1 MSNALPLC
9 DLTITVAR
17 GLLAIRAHIPEL
29 HRLAAAYG
37 QPGTMHGLEL
47 LLGSQFARRKR
58 PYLVCFHEKSTPA
71 HASAVLTGAVLLQ
84 EYRMLGLPVGVFAT
98 ADPFG
103 VRTVVGPRHLHTAF
117 CLQASNFLL
126 AAGGRLVLATWRLSP
141 QHAHVETIPLSA
153 GTGPDSCLHA
163 VATRT
168 VQDTLQLGPTA
179 EDTLQTLGKRTRV
192 HMRAARR
199 RFDSQYPEALPGD
212 ATGWLAAASDAAL
225 QQLNEASLDVISQNE
240 FNHQV
245 RTLCQSEG
253 GFVLGLQISG
263 RWIALVGGWRQD
275 DATWIEW
282 QCNARGFEKLSL
294 GSVLR
299 TYLIEDETRR
309 GTRCLS
315 FHGGTSHSML
325 HRFQKTPV
333 ADMLTRRPG
342 LVTAALIHL
351 VPWICRQWPKLL
363 LRGNFLFDAL
373 CTPGL
378 RWSAASP
385 VDPSGQVLQ
394 PNPQG

>member
-1 MSNALPLC
+1 MPLC
-9 DLTITVAR
+9 DLSITVAR
-17 GLLAIRAHIPEL
+17 GLFAIRAHMPEL

-58 PYLVCFHEKSTPA
+58 SYLVCFHAKAFPA
-71 HASAVLTGAVLLQ
+71 NATAELAGAVLLQ
-84 EYRMLGLPVGVFAT
+84 EYSVFGLPVGVFAT

-103 VRTVVGPRHLHTAF
+103 VRTVVGPRHLHAAL
-117 CLQASNFLL
+117 CLNAGRFLL
-126 AAGGRLVLATWRLSP
+126 RSGGRLVLATWRLAP
-141 QHAHVETIPLSA
+141 QNEPASVCTAPSA
-153 GTGPDSCLHA
+153 DGYLHA
-163 VATRT
+163 IATRN
-168 VQDTLQLGPTA
+168 VQDTLQLGMTA

-225 QQLNEASLDVISQNE
+225 QQLNEASLDVISQDE
-240 FNHQV
+240 FKHQV

-263 RWIALVGGWRQD
+263 RWIALVGGWRQG